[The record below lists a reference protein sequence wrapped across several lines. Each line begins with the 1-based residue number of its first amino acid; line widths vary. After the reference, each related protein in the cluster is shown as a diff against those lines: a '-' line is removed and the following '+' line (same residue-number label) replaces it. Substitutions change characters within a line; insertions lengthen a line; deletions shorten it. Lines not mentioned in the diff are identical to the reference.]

1 MITSIEELKKF
12 ADGTE
17 VGIPGFDAGTV
28 LTFKLRRP
36 SILDLAKN
44 GKIPNPLIETAI
56 KLFKDGLEGVNKGL
70 STETDLVDFGD
81 TIRCIVKAALVSP
94 TWEELETAGVTL
106 TDTQLLY
113 IYNYIVSGVDA
124 LADFRTK

>member
-1 MITSIEELKKF
+1 MITSIEDLKKF
-12 ADGTE
+12 AEGTE

-44 GKIPNPLIETAI
+44 GKIPNPLIDTAI

-124 LADFRTK
+124 LADFRKK